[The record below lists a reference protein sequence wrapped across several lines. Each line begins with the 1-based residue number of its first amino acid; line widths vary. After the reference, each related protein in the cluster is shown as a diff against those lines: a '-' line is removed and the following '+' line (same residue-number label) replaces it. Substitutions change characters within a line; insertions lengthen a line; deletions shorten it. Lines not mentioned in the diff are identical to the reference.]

1 MIREFPSR
9 IEKLHKVMERKE
21 LGALLLA
28 NPLNVYYV
36 SGFSPMNGQLP
47 VLVLVPYDGEPCII
61 LPSVELDRVR
71 ETSWITKI
79 KSYSSY
85 SSAPRDNA
93 EKSFGSKAFMAEVK
107 NLVESSSLS
116 SATIGIEFSQVT
128 VSSFEALKANLEKTG
143 FKDISDDILEIR
155 SVKDYEEVET
165 LRDSLE
171 ISERGIRTAIELI
184 QPGITELEVAAEVE
198 RTMRKAGSRR
208 TAFDSVIAS
217 GPRSGYKLA
226 SAKQMKIDLNEF
238 VAIDV
243 SAIYSEYCS
252 EVART
257 IYTGKPGE
265 KHRNVFEL
273 SKRTLNKA
281 IEQIRPGIT
290 SEEIVVPV
298 KSFAKNLLAE
308 GNIEVSGHGIGL
320 NLYEYPKITED
331 EIRLIKPGMV
341 ICVKVETSIRDVGGL
356 RIEETVLVTDDG
368 QEVLNK
374 LPIETV

>member
-9 IEKLHKVMERKE
+9 MEKLRKIMERKE
-21 LGALLLA
+21 LNALLLLD
-28 NPLNVYYV
+28 PRNVYYV
-36 SGFSPMNGQLP
+36 SGFLPMSGQLP
-47 VLVLVPYDGEPCII
+47 VSVLVPYEGEPCIV
-61 LPSVELDRVR
+61 LPSIESDHMR
-71 ETSWITKI
+71 ETSWITRV
-79 KSYSSY
+79 KSYSPY
-85 SSAPRDNA
+85 SSPSKGDA

-107 NLVESSSLS
+107 SLIESGNLS
-116 SATIGIEFSQVT
+116 SATIGIEFSHIT
-128 VSSFEALKANLEKTG
+128 VSSFEALKGRLEKTG
-143 FKDISDDILEIR
+143 FKDVSDDILEVR

-171 ISERGIRTAIELI
+171 ITERGIRTAIELI

-208 TAFDSVIAS
+208 TVFDSVIAS
-217 GPRSGYKLA
+217 GPRSGQKVA
-226 SAKQMKIDLNEF
+226 SAKQKKIDLNEF

-243 SAIYSEYCS
+243 SAIYNEYCS

-265 KHRNVFEL
+265 KHKKVFEL
-273 SKRTLNKA
+273 SKRTLAKA

-290 SEEIVVPV
+290 SEEIVTPIKNFV
-298 KSFAKNLLAE
+298 KNLLME
-308 GNIEVSGHGIGL
+308 GDIEVSGHGIGL
-320 NLYEYPKITED
+320 ELYEYPKILEE

-341 ICVKVETSIRDVGGL
+341 ICVKVETSIREVGGL